1 MKKLLTIIFT
11 MLVGGF
17 MLVAPVSAVCPEGCV
32 PTSILGNST
41 GSDGEKCSCD
51 DGKGSGISDV
61 LKLVI
66 RVMTVGIGVFAVIGI
81 TIAGVQYLT
90 AGDKEEQVRKS
101 KRRII
106 EIIIGVIVFVLL
118 YTILSWL
125 IPDFDP
131 SSIWS

>member
-1 MKKLLTIIFT
+1 MKKILTIIFT

-17 MLVAPVSAVCPEGCV
+17 MLVAPVSAVCPDGCV
-32 PTSILGNST
+32 PTSIIGNAT
-41 GSDGEKCSCD
+41 GSEGEKCSCD

-66 RVMTVGIGVFAVIGI
+66 RIMTVGIGVLAVLGI
-81 TIAGVQYLT
+81 TVAGVQYLT
-90 AGDKEEQVRKS
+90 AGDKEEQIRKS

-106 EIIIGVIVFVLL
+106 EIVIGIAVFVLL
-118 YTILSWL
+118 YAILSWL
-125 IPDFDP
+125 LPDFSP